1 MNEQPARSESTQA
14 PVSSQPGYERPLYQ
28 QPLYQQPLYH
38 QPLYQQPTVEWISL
52 NCEISAYAPDEGDV
66 PLF

>member
-1 MNEQPARSESTQA
+1 MNEQPARSESTQS

-28 QPLYQQPLYH
+28 QALYQQA
-38 QPLYQQPTVEWISL
+38 LYQQPTVEWISL

>member
-1 MNEQPARSESTQA
+1 MNEQPARSESTQSR
-14 PVSSQPGYERPLYQ
+14 VSSQPGYEW
-28 QPLYQQPLYH
+28 
-38 QPLYQQPTVEWISL
+38 PLYQQPTVEWISL

>member
-1 MNEQPARSESTQA
+1 MCAMNEQPARSESTQS

-28 QPLYQQPLYH
+28 QA
-38 QPLYQQPTVEWISL
+38 LYQQPTVEWISL

>member
-1 MNEQPARSESTQA
+1 MNEQPARSESAQP
-14 PVSSQPGYERPLYQ
+14 PVSSQRPLYQ
-28 QPLYQQPLYH
+28 

>member
-1 MNEQPARSESTQA
+1 MNEQPARSESTQS

-28 QPLYQQPLYH
+28 

>member
-1 MNEQPARSESTQA
+1 MNEQPARSESTQS
-14 PVSSQPGYERPLYQ
+14 PVSWQR
-28 QPLYQQPLYH
+28 
-38 QPLYQQPTVEWISL
+38 PLYQQPTVEWISL

>member
-1 MNEQPARSESTQA
+1 MNEPARSESNQTPEPDEQS
-14 PVSSQPGYERPLYQ
+14 VYRQSVYRQPS
-28 QPLYQQPLYH
+28 
-38 QPLYQQPTVEWISL
+38 VELISL

>member
-1 MNEQPARSESTQA
+1 MNKQPARSESTQS

-28 QPLYQQPLYH
+28 QA
-38 QPLYQQPTVEWISL
+38 LYQQPTVEWISL

>member
-1 MNEQPARSESTQA
+1 MNEQSVRSESTQS
-14 PVSSQPGYERPLYQ
+14 PVSSQPGYE
-28 QPLYQQPLYH
+28 
-38 QPLYQQPTVEWISL
+38 QPTVEWISL